1 MTNQDNPKL
10 TEQSKSGFKQTINWN
25 KYQSKKLIQAQKNYL
40 DYLGDSYLLFFF
52 SFWFYCLKLI
62 ILSSKILSRILS
74 SNKRKKD
81 YKIMIDG
88 RKMT

>member
-40 DYLGDSYLLFFF
+40 DYLGDSYLLFFLAF
-52 SFWFYCLKLI
+52 GFI
-62 ILSSKILSRILS
+62 V
-74 SNKRKKD
+74 
-81 YKIMIDG
+81 
-88 RKMT
+88 